1 MLLVKK
7 DIDKSLKIVQH
18 ENRFLKK
25 KRFNR
30 MILIKNAEIYTPKYI
45 GKKDVLICGEKIEC
59 IKDSI
64 ENLPE

>member
-1 MLLVKK
+1 
-7 DIDKSLKIVQH
+7 
-18 ENRFLKK
+18 
-25 KRFNR
+25 

-64 ENLPE
+64 ENLPEWCEIIDGKIRY